1 VLKKQLGDIIMKRA
15 YYQLKIPDKGYEIRK
30 AIAKIHSKTGL
41 DEAVIVEKL
50 LRDAITRISEIFIKS

>member
-1 VLKKQLGDIIMKRA
+1 MKRA